1 MLFAMLSA
9 LPALVVV
16 AVQFALESQRT
27 SQRAIQNAANMAN
40 RLESDL
46 HNMLVSVESVVHAVG
61 ALGTEAEVSPAQ
73 CSTALRRA
81 MQSYGD
87 VINLSI
93 TSATGQVL
101 CSAMPVPPG
110 LNFMDRPYFRQVL
123 ETNRT
128 VLSGYTLGR
137 VTGKSAVQL
146 AVPIAGPDG
155 GVKAVAVAA
164 IETPG
169 LLPRLVDLYTD
180 TVTIALLDRDGILI
194 SRVPQPMPAGVA
206 LGQSFAASGL
216 FSALRGQIRG
226 TVEIQGFDGVQR
238 LYEIRQIMQGQRVAF
253 YLAVGTDLAALSAQV
268 RRGALLYVLAVL
280 LTAAVVVSVA
290 VAATRP
296 LVLGRARPMLDAA
309 RRAAQGDYS
318 GRMPIAVRDDL
329 TPIEE
334 AINGMLAS
342 MESDKARVLALS
354 ERNRLIAEATND
366 AIYDWNL
373 KAETF
378 WCNRLPMQPVRGDAD
393 GAMPTREDW
402 LLSIHP
408 DDRSFVRASFD
419 EAMARGD
426 DTWHGRYQVTRG
438 DGTRAQFVEQARL
451 VRDDSGAV
459 TRVVSGA
466 RDVSDEMRA
475 ELALRD
481 SEARYRLLF
490 ENSLDGV
497 LQTTVDGSI
506 LNANAAFC
514 AMLGRTEAE
523 LQALGRAGVVDL
535 SDPRLPLLL
544 QIRQKHG
551 RVRGELRMIKGDGT
565 KMEAELTSSMY
576 VDREG
581 REVSSMVVRDN
592 SEKKLAEEKI
602 HQLNRDLEARVRSRT
617 EQLQNA
623 NRELEAFSYS
633 VSHDLRGPLSTLS
646 GFSKLL
652 EDAAE
657 KEGNPRMKHMTQRIQ
672 RAARDMG
679 ELIEGLLSLAY
690 VSRAELQ
697 RGAVDL
703 GALAQ
708 TVVHEYQEREPQ
720 RQVRVAVEE
729 GLTSFGDAR
738 LLRVV
743 LNNLIGNAWKFT
755 ARSDGAAIHVGRQG
769 GADEGSVF
777 FVRDN
782 GAGFDMA
789 YVDKLFGTFQRLH
802 AAAEYPGS
810 GIGLATVQRIV
821 QRHGGKVWAE
831 ASPGKGAT
839 FYFTLNAREA

>member
-27 SQRAIQNAANMAN
+27 SQRAIQNAANIAN

-46 HNMLVSVESVVHAVG
+46 HKMLVSVESVVHAVG

-73 CSTALRRA
+73 CSTALERA
-81 MQSYGD
+81 MQSYGS
-87 VINLSI
+87 VINFSI
-93 TSATGQVL
+93 TSAAGQVL

-110 LNFMDRPYFRQVL
+110 LNFADRPYFRQVL
-123 ETNRT
+123 ETGRT

-146 AVPIAGPDG
+146 AVPIAGADERI
-155 GVKAVAVAA
+155 KAVAVAA

-169 LLPRLVDLYTD
+169 LLPRLVDLD
-180 TVTIALLDRDGILI
+180 AEAVTIALLDRDGVLI
-194 SRVPQPMPAGVA
+194 SRVPQPMPPGME
-206 LGQSFAASGL
+206 LGQSFAETGL
-216 FSALRGQIRG
+216 FRALRGQIRG
-226 TVEIQGFDGVQR
+226 TVEMKGLDGVQR
-238 LYEIRQIMQGQRVAF
+238 LYELRQIMQGQRVAF
-253 YLAVGTDLAALSAQV
+253 YLAVGTDLSALSAEV

-280 LTAAVVVSVA
+280 MTAVVVVSVA

-373 KAETF
+373 KAGTF
-378 WCNRLPMQPVRGDAD
+378 WCNRLPLQPVQGDGD
-393 GAMPTREDW
+393 GTTPTREDW
-402 LLSIHP
+402 LLTLHP
-408 DDRSFVRASFD
+408 DDRSLVRASFD

-426 DTWHGRYQVTRG
+426 EIWHGRYQVTRG

-451 VRDDSGAV
+451 VRDDTGAV

-466 RDVSDEMRA
+466 RDVSDETRA

-523 LQALGRAGVVDL
+523 LQSLGRAGVVDL

-551 RVRGELRMIKGDGT
+551 RVRGELRMIKADGT

-576 VDREG
+576 VDRDG

-602 HQLNRDLEARVRSRT
+602 HQLNRELEARVRSRT

-652 EDAAE
+652 QDAAE
-657 KEGNPRMKHMTQRIQ
+657 KEGNPRMKHLTQRIQ

-697 RGAVDL
+697 RDTVDL

-708 TVVHEYQEREPQ
+708 NVVHECRERDPQ
-720 RQVRVAVEE
+720 RQVAVQIEE
-729 GLTSFGDAR
+729 GLASFGDAR

-743 LNNLIGNAWKFT
+743 LSNLVGNAWKFT
-755 ARSDGAAIHVGRQG
+755 ARSESASIHVGRQVGPEG
-769 GADEGSVF
+769 GSLF

-831 ASPGKGAT
+831 ASPGNGAT
-839 FYFTLNAREA
+839 FFFTLNAREA